1 MINVL
6 VINFSKR
13 VSFFLEISKN
23 KIIEIP
29 KIGIIVTMLGCGIFL
44 KKIKMKKKL

>member
-13 VSFFLEISKN
+13 VSFFFLEISKN

-29 KIGIIVTMLGCGIFL
+29 KIGIIVTMLGCGIFSE
-44 KKIKMKKKL
+44 KNKMK